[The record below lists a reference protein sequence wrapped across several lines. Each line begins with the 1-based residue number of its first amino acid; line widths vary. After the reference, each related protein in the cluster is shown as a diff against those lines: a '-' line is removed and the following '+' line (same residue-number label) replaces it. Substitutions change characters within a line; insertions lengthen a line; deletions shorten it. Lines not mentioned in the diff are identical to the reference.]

1 MPEAYFIKKVNKY
14 FLNSHPQPTLSHRR
28 CKLWKRLKGV
38 TLAGEMLE
46 HHGKGMAEIR
56 FGFDAVVEDDDRAC
70 FGVLDYILG
79 AVFWAD
85 VTIKIA
91 AEDVPHDDAVM
102 TLQELGL
109 AGFQLAVWRTEET
122 GIDHTGT
129 VTDIVEIGDV
139 FGGPTGKMVEGV
151 IAYRVAGM
159 DDHVVD
165 LRMLADI
172 VANTE
177 KGGFGIK
184 AS

>member
-1 MPEAYFIKKVNKY
+1 MPEAYFTKKVNKY

-102 TLQELGL
+102 TLKELDL
-109 AGFQLAVWRTEET
+109 ARF
-122 GIDHTGT
+122 
-129 VTDIVEIGDV
+129 
-139 FGGPTGKMVEGV
+139 
-151 IAYRVAGM
+151 
-159 DDHVVD
+159 
-165 LRMLADI
+165 
-172 VANTE
+172 
-177 KGGFGIK
+177 
-184 AS
+184 